1 MPRASPEFA
10 IEPCAACLGRDPA
23 CDTCDGT
30 GKVRRRLRPSRPARA
45 KKPTPTPRS
54 HAREGSRLVTFWA
67 TDEERDRWRDAAER
81 DERPLSQWIRRT
93 LDRAA
98 RP

>member
-30 GKVRRRLRPSRPARA
+30 GKVRRRLRPSRPART
-45 KKPTPTPRS
+45 KKPTPRS

-67 TDEERDRWRDAAER
+67 RNEERAEWERAAEQDR
-81 DERPLSQWIRRT
+81 RSLSDWIRLT